1 MKNTNPLDVILEAL
15 KKMPQEEKV
24 KSLPALE
31 ELTKMFRLNNEGIQR
46 KNAFTTQFT
55 TVVGVVFGVLAA
67 FNSMGQNFWADIFY
81 IAGILCCGICLVL
94 CVICLCKPIYDNY
107 NLQES
112 AAFSAY
118 EELVKAFEL
127 EIAEEDQPKREKK
140 HLPFKKIR
148 IAAYILF
155 GISILCVLVKICI
168 LFYSMHCC

>member
-1 MKNTNPLDVILEAL
+1 MKNTNPLDVISEAL
-15 KKMPQEEKV
+15 DKMPKEEQV
-24 KSLPALE
+24 KFLPALK
-31 ELTKMFRLNNEGIQR
+31 ELNRMLRLNNEGIQR
-46 KNAFTTQFT
+46 ENAFTAHFT

-67 FNSMGQNFWADIFY
+67 FNAMGQNLWADIFY
-81 IAGILCCGICLVL
+81 MAGIFCRGTCLVL

>member
-140 HLPFKKIR
+140 HLPFKKMR